1 MTEPSSPVERPGD
14 GTIGHLEETATIE
27 YRHEVVRK
35 AIHMCSLSIPIIYYF
50 ISRGQALTLLLPLTL
65 GFLIVD
71 IARHYSSTVSRWF
84 YRWFG
89 WLLRKHE
96 QDGSSKRLSG
106 ATNVLLSACFC
117 VLVFPKIITINA
129 FAILIVSDTTSALI
143 GRRFG
148 KKKFFKKSLEGSLA
162 FLVSALVVIAVAPKV
177 DYGITEY
184 AIGAFAAAVGAI
196 VEATSG
202 LIDDNISIPI
212 SIGFTMWLLY
222 WLILPSAD
230 LFRLV

>member
-1 MTEPSSPVERPGD
+1 MQSSPSASPPSDSAV
-14 GTIGHLEETATIE
+14 GHLQDNATIE
-27 YRHEVVRK
+27 YKNEVVRK

-50 ISRGQALTLLLPLTL
+50 ISKEQALWLLIPITST
-65 GFLIVD
+65 FLVIDV
-71 IARHYSSTVSRWF
+71 ARHYSEIISRWF
-84 YRWFG
+84 YSWFR

-148 KKKFFKKSLEGSLA
+148 KQRFFKKSLEGSLA
-162 FLVSALVVIAVAPKV
+162 FFISALIVVLIAPKV
-177 DYGITEY
+177 ERLGMEY
-184 AIGAFAAAVGAI
+184 AIGAFASAVGAI
-196 VEATSG
+196 VEALSG

-222 WLILPSAD
+222 WLLLPGMD
-230 LFRLV
+230 LFRFA

>member
-1 MTEPSSPVERPGD
+1 MGTSSPVMPPGD
-14 GTIGHLEETATIE
+14 STVGHLEDTATID
-27 YRHEVVRK
+27 YKHELVRK

-50 ISRGQALTLLLPLTL
+50 LSKEQALWLLIPLTAA
-65 GFLIVD
+65 FLAVD
-71 IARHYSSTVSRWF
+71 IARHYSETISRWF

-96 QDGSSKRLSG
+96 QGGSAKRLSG

-148 KKKFFKKSLEGSLA
+148 KKRFFKKSLEGSLA
-162 FLVSALVVIAVAPKV
+162 FFFSAIVVILLAPKV
-177 DYGITEY
+177 ERLAMEY
-184 AIGAFAAAVGAI
+184 AIGTFACAVGAI
-196 VEATSG
+196 VEAMSS
-202 LIDDNISIPI
+202 LIDDNISVPI

-222 WLILPSAD
+222 WLFLPTVD
-230 LFRLV
+230 LFRLA

>member
-1 MTEPSSPVERPGD
+1 MHSFSPLDSSKDAGV
-14 GTIGHLEETATIE
+14 GHLEDNATIE
-27 YRHEVVRK
+27 YKHELVRK

-50 ISRGQALTLLLPLTL
+50 LSKEQALWLLFPITAA
-65 GFLIVD
+65 FLAVD
-71 IARHYSSTVSRWF
+71 IARHYSEIVSRWF
-84 YRWFG
+84 YHWFG

-117 VLVFPKIITINA
+117 ILVFPKIITINA

-148 KKKFFKKSLEGSLA
+148 KRRFFKKSLEGSLA
-162 FLVSALVVIAVAPKV
+162 FFISAVVVVLVAPKLQNLGAE
-177 DYGITEY
+177 YGIG
-184 AIGAFAAAVGAI
+184 AIASAVGAI
-196 VEATSG
+196 VEAASSM
-202 LIDDNISIPI
+202 IDDNISIPI

-222 WLILPSAD
+222 WFLLPSVD
-230 LFRLV
+230 LFRFA

>member
-1 MTEPSSPVERPGD
+1 MLPHSSEDPASQSLV
-14 GTIGHLEETATIE
+14 GHLESNATIE
-27 YRHEVVRK
+27 YKHELVRK

-50 ISRGQALTLLLPLTL
+50 LTKEQALWLLLPLT
-65 GFLIVD
+65 GVFLVID
-71 IARHYSSTVSRWF
+71 IARHYSETISRWF
-84 YRWFG
+84 YSWFG

-96 QDGSSKRLSG
+96 QSGSSKRLSG

-117 VLVFPKIITINA
+117 VLVFPKIIAVNA

-148 KKKFFKKSLEGSLA
+148 RKRFFNKSLEGSLA
-162 FLVSALVVIAVAPKV
+162 FFFSAVVVILIAPKV
-177 DYGITEY
+177 ERLALEY
-184 AIGAFAAAVGAI
+184 VIGAFASAVGAV
-196 VEATSG
+196 VEALSG

-222 WLILPSAD
+222 WFFLPGLD
-230 LFRLV
+230 LFRLA

>member
-1 MTEPSSPVERPGD
+1 MLPHSSEDPASQSLV
-14 GTIGHLEETATIE
+14 GHLESNATIE
-27 YRHEVVRK
+27 YKHELVRK

-50 ISRGQALTLLLPLTL
+50 LTKEQALWLLLPLT
-65 GFLIVD
+65 GVFLVID
-71 IARHYSSTVSRWF
+71 IARHYSETISRWF
-84 YRWFG
+84 YSWFG

-96 QDGSSKRLSG
+96 QSGSSKRLSG

-117 VLVFPKIITINA
+117 VLVFPKIIAVNA

-148 KKKFFKKSLEGSLA
+148 RKRFFNKSLEGSLA
-162 FLVSALVVIAVAPKV
+162 FFFSAVVVILIAPKV
-177 DYGITEY
+177 ERLALEY
-184 AIGAFAAAVGAI
+184 VIGAFASAVGAV
-196 VEATSG
+196 VEALSG

-222 WLILPSAD
+222 WFFLPGLD

>member
-1 MTEPSSPVERPGD
+1 MLPHSPEDPASQSLV
-14 GTIGHLEETATIE
+14 GHLESNATIE
-27 YRHEVVRK
+27 YKHELVRK

-50 ISRGQALTLLLPLTL
+50 LTKEQALWLLLPLT
-65 GFLIVD
+65 GVFLVID
-71 IARHYSSTVSRWF
+71 IARHYSETISRWF
-84 YRWFG
+84 YSWFG

-96 QDGSSKRLSG
+96 QSGSSKRLSG

-117 VLVFPKIITINA
+117 VLVFPKIIAVNA

-148 KKKFFKKSLEGSLA
+148 RKRFFNKSLEGSLA
-162 FLVSALVVIAVAPKV
+162 FFFSAVVVILIAPKV
-177 DYGITEY
+177 ERLALEY
-184 AIGAFAAAVGAI
+184 VIGAFASAVGAV
-196 VEATSG
+196 VEALSG

-222 WLILPSAD
+222 WFFLPGLD
-230 LFRLV
+230 LFRLA

>member
-1 MTEPSSPVERPGD
+1 MQPSSSVPPPSDSAV
-14 GTIGHLEETATIE
+14 GHLQDNATIE
-27 YRHEVVRK
+27 YKNEVVRK

-50 ISRGQALTLLLPLTL
+50 ISKENALWLLIPITFA
-65 GFLIVD
+65 FLAID
-71 IARHYSSTVSRWF
+71 IARHYSEVISRWF
-84 YRWFG
+84 YSWFG

-117 VLVFPKIITINA
+117 VLVFPKVITINA

-148 KKKFFKKSLEGSLA
+148 KQRFFKKSLEGSLA
-162 FLVSALVVIAVAPKV
+162 FFVSALIVVLLAPKV
-177 DYGITEY
+177 EKLGMEY
-184 AIGAFAAAVGAI
+184 AIGAFASAIGAI

-222 WLILPSAD
+222 WLFLPGMD
-230 LFRLV
+230 LFRFA

>member
-1 MTEPSSPVERPGD
+1 MHPLSPLHPSSDAGVA
-14 GTIGHLEETATIE
+14 HLEDNATIE
-27 YRHEVVRK
+27 YKHELVRK

-50 ISRGQALTLLLPLTL
+50 LSKAQALWLLIPITAA
-65 GFLIVD
+65 FLAVD
-71 IARHYSSTVSRWF
+71 IARHHFELVSRWF
-84 YRWFG
+84 YRWFS

-129 FAILIVSDTTSALI
+129 FSILIVSDTTSALI

-148 KKKFFKKSLEGSLA
+148 KRRFFKKSLEGSLA
-162 FLVSALVVIAVAPKV
+162 FFVSAVIVVLIAPKLENSPL
-177 DYGITEY
+177 EY
-184 AIGAFAAAVGAI
+184 AIGTFASAVGAI
-196 VEATSG
+196 VEAASG
-202 LIDDNISIPI
+202 VIDDNISIPI

-222 WLILPSAD
+222 GLLLPSLD